1 MKLSVLDQSPIVS
14 GASARDA
21 IRATIDLAVASER
34 LGYHRY
40 WLAEHHGLPGL
51 ADPCPEILLAR
62 IAAATSTLRVG
73 TGGIMLPYYSAFKV
87 AEVFRMLE
95 TLYPG
100 RVDLGVGRAPGGDIR
115 TAQAMT
121 GGAYRGAPEFADQ
134 IQEVVGY
141 MSDSLPDAHP
151 YRDVLVQ
158 PACDSV
164 PEFWML
170 GSSDY
175 GGALAA
181 ALGLHFAFA
190 HFINAQG
197 GDAVTRSYRA
207 QFRASAELPQP
218 YSMVAVLVICA
229 DTDAEAERLAGPI
242 DLRRLQMEQGINAPI
257 ASTTEALAHRY
268 TDAERARIRHHR
280 LRAIIG
286 SQATVRE
293 QLQALL
299 ERYQADEAI
308 VVTITGD
315 YASRL
320 RSYELLADACGLATT
335 GGTTTGETTTGETTN
350 SGTPQA

>member
-1 MKLSVLDQSPIVS
+1 MILSVLDQSPIVS
-14 GASARDA
+14 GRTASDA
-21 IRATIDLAVASER
+21 IRATIELAIAADR
-34 LGYHRY
+34 MGYRRY

-62 IAAATSTLRVG
+62 VAAATSTIRVG
-73 TGGIMLPYYSAFKV
+73 TGGIMLPYYSPFKV

-100 RVDLGVGRAPGGDIR
+100 RVDLGVGRAPGGDIQ

-141 MSDSLPDAHP
+141 MTGTLPERHP
-151 YRDVLVQ
+151 YRDVVVQ
-158 PACDSV
+158 PACDHA

-197 GDAVTRSYRA
+197 GDAVARAYRA
-207 QFRASAELPQP
+207 RFRASAGLGSPH
-218 YSMVAVLVICA
+218 SMVAVFVICA
-229 DTDAEAERLAGPI
+229 ESDAEADRLAAPI

-257 ASTTEALAHRY
+257 ASTEEALAHRY
-268 TDAERARIRHHR
+268 TDLERARIRHHR
-280 LRAIIG
+280 QRAIIG
-286 SQATVRE
+286 SQATVRD
-293 QLQALL
+293 QLQALQD
-299 ERYQADEAI
+299 RYEADELV

-315 YASRL
+315 YESRM
-320 RSYELLADACGLATT
+320 RSYELLADACGLEARR
-335 GGTTTGETTTGETTN
+335 GAEPA
-350 SGTPQA
+350 SVV